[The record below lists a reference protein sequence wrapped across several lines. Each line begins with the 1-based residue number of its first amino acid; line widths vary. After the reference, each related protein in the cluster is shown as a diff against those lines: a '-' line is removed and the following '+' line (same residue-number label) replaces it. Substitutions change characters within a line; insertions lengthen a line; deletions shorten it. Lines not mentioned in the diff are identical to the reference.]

1 MRSDLSEKI
10 HDTLEQVGT
19 FSRTAGKKLHNA
31 RQGTADVLKG
41 SAASVRE
48 AGEAIDHF
56 AGKAANQLEYCA
68 KYVRKLDAEKLI
80 SGVRQ
85 AVRRYPAGFIGAAVA
100 IGLICGIALRRNA
113 RRHA

>member
-31 RQGTADVLKG
+31 RQGTADALKG
-41 SAASVRE
+41 SASSVRE

-56 AGKAANQLEYCA
+56 AEKAADRLEDCA
-68 KYVRKLDAEKLI
+68 KYVRKLDTEHLV

-85 AVRRYPAGFIGAAVA
+85 AVRRYPAGFIAAAAA
-100 IGLICGIALRRNA
+100 IGLICGLALRRTA
-113 RRHA
+113 HRHA

>member
-1 MRSDLSEKI
+1 MRSDLTEKF
-10 HDTLEQVGT
+10 HDTIEQVGA

-31 RQGTADVLKG
+31 RHGTADVLKG

-56 AGKAANQLEYCA
+56 AGKAANQLENCA
-68 KYVRKLDAEKLI
+68 KYVRKLDTERLV

-85 AVRRYPAGFIGAAVA
+85 AVRRYPAGVIGVAAA
-100 IGLICGIALRRNA
+100 IGLICGLALRRNA
-113 RRHA
+113 HRHA